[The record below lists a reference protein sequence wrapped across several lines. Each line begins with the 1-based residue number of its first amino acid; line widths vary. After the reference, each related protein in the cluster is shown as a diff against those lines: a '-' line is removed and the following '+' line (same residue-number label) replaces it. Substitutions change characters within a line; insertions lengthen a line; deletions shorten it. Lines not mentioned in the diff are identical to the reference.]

1 MTTPNTSHR
10 VSTHNLIITY
20 IITVKS
26 ETGETLRDQF
36 HDKYWSHV
44 HFANTHVID
53 R

>member
-1 MTTPNTSHR
+1 MTTLHHL
-10 VSTHNLIITY
+10 STHKRIITY

-26 ETGETLRDQF
+26 ETGETLEDQF
-36 HDKYWSHV
+36 HDQYWSHV